1 MPSVRGD
8 VHCSASNCRCFASAP
23 KAVHWHTAAIKY
35 MMRIAELLENITPYG
50 SLSPAEY
57 TAVAQQRDA
66 ALKQK
71 RQAAQQGRQQQQKI
85 RQQQV
90 WAKSRAAKPKPIK
103 WKAVPRRRVRRKA
116 RAV

>member
-1 MPSVRGD
+1 
-8 VHCSASNCRCFASAP
+8 
-23 KAVHWHTAAIKY
+23 

-50 SLSPAEY
+50 SMSPAEY
-57 TAVAQQRDA
+57 SVMAKQRDA

-71 RQAAQQGRQQQQKI
+71 QQAAQQARQQQQKI

-90 WAKSRAAKPKPIK
+90 WAKSHAAKPKPIK
-103 WKAVPRRRVRRKA
+103 WKAVRQRRVKRRA

>member
-1 MPSVRGD
+1 MPFDFVN
-8 VHCSASNCRCFASAP
+8 ASDAQGHGIC
-23 KAVHWHTAAIKY
+23 VIKY

-71 RQAAQQGRQQQQKI
+71 RQAAQQARRQQQQL

-103 WKAVPRRRVRRKA
+103 WKPVKRRRAKRRA
-116 RAV
+116 RSA

>member
-1 MPSVRGD
+1 
-8 VHCSASNCRCFASAP
+8 
-23 KAVHWHTAAIKY
+23 

-50 SLSPAEY
+50 TLSPAEY

-71 RQAAQQGRQQQQKI
+71 QQAVQQARQQQQKL

-90 WAKSRAAKPKPIK
+90 WAKSRAVKPKPIK
-103 WKAVPRRRVRRKA
+103 WKAAKRRRAIRRM
-116 RAV
+116 